1 MLHVA
6 TVVEMEN
13 QDHVGQAGPTL
24 RDLYPHLSPEELKE
38 ADENLSR
45 YIQLAL
51 RIYDRVRN
59 DPEAYARFKALTAS
73 ELHPT
78 MKFKG
83 SNQ

>member
-1 MLHVA
+1 
-6 TVVEMEN
+6 MED
-13 QDHVGQAGPTL
+13 QQFQQQSSPTI
-24 RDLYPHLSPEELKE
+24 RDLYPHLSDEDLKD

-45 YIQLAL
+45 YIELTV
-51 RIYDRVRN
+51 RIYERIRN

-78 MKFKG
+78 MKFER